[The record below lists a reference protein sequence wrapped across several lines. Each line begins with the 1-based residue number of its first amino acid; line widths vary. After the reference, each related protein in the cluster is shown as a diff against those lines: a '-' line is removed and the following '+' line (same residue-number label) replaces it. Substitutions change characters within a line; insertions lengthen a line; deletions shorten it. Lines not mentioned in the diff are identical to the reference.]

1 MEYAIFV
8 LAFMN
13 TCDKIIDLMVFSC
26 ELLVLCG
33 ELTYK
38 KLNFKVLLNLD
49 LADNISLELVQ
60 ALLELAEAIFKSCSH
75 TREQLFN
82 LVGDCETAGLL
93 QLWNDG
99 LDSVCDIPIVL
110 SIESH
115 ESIG

>member
-82 LVGDCETAGLL
+82 LVGDCSTTGPF

-110 SIESH
+110 SIESQ